1 MKVVVVVVVAPAH
14 VVLKKSSSIFYH
26 KVIVSIQSLIMVPDP
41 YFNEPGYERD
51 MGTQRGN
58 AATFAYNSERRVA
71 TVRWAMVEQLRS
83 PPPGFEAVVQ
93 RHFRFRRSFLR
104 KQCTTWIREAEEYA
118 AKPPAA
124 AAAGASGGGG
134 GYGGYSTYSS
144 SAIASHA
151 TQLKK
156 LSADLEKLL
165 VALGD

>member
-1 MKVVVVVVVAPAH
+1 MKVVVVVVVVAPAH

-124 AAAGASGGGG
+124 AAGAASGGG
-134 GYGGYSTYSS
+134 GYGGYCTYN
-144 SAIASHA
+144 AATMTSHA
-151 TQLKK
+151 AQLRRFT
-156 LSADLEKLL
+156 AELETLL
-165 VALGD
+165 AALD